1 MACPNF
7 VLARMA
13 VNIAINAILD
23 EVPVVGDGLSIFFR
37 SNKMNYELMEK
48 YAHTKRQHSWG
59 DRLFVTAILAGVAL
73 FPAVR
78 RPWVLPAGGE
88 AIPLGAAS

>member
-1 MACPNF
+1 MPNF

-48 YAHTKRQHSWG
+48 YAHTRQQYSWR
-59 DRLFVTAILAGVAL
+59 DRLFVAAILGGVAL
-73 FPAVR
+73 FLLCAIVGFFLLAARLYSWAV
-78 RPWVLPAGGE
+78 G
-88 AIPLGAAS
+88 S